1 MEFQL
6 ETGNPIDNDIMTDD
20 MESLYNQGRV
30 DALQLQLNYQRGYY
44 ALFNGVTDAIRMI
57 DRQLASAD
65 TIRNFLCDIQRE
77 AEEEAIST
85 QPFYMGPPLLR

>member
-1 MEFQL
+1 
-6 ETGNPIDNDIMTDD
+6 
-20 MESLYNQGRV
+20 
-30 DALQLQLNYQRGYY
+30 
-44 ALFNGVTDAIRMI
+44 MI

>member
-20 MESLYNQGRV
+20 MESLYNQGRD

-85 QPFYMGPPLLR
+85 QPCYMGPPLLR